1 MDWQHYQIYIDLK
14 SLRPTPRCLHI
25 TMIVWPGSL

>member
-14 SLRPTPRCLHI
+14 SLQPTPWCLPI
-25 TMIVWPGSL
+25 TMIVWSGSL